1 MPPCATA
8 EKFEIWMT
16 WMLKGEKDRIGQKEA
31 KIHLTFG
38 GHFETV
44 DLEREEKREP
54 EIAGL

>member
-31 KIHLTFG
+31 NIHLTFG
-38 GHFETV
+38 GHFERV
-44 DLEREEKREP
+44 DL
-54 EIAGL
+54 